1 MEKRAPGLIMR
12 AFFDL
17 VTGEAQA
24 GLNLASIVALTVA
37 VFLGR
42 QLGSFGFV
50 YADVPLFAQINTLLR
65 RNLLKYILHRPGA
78 SALPESPGEAISR
91 FRGDVREIPLF
102 VIWINDILIG
112 TLVAVFAIVTLFS
125 IEARIAAW
133 ALSPFALVGVL
144 AYVAMSRIEAY
155 RRASR
160 KAAGKVTGF
169 LGELLGAVQ
178 AVKVARAEK
187 GVNEAFRELNEARRV
202 AALRDTLL
210 NLVLFSL
217 YGNVAT
223 LSSGLVLILAAQSM
237 AQGSFSV
244 GDLSLFVSYL
254 YSINAT
260 VTFAGTVAARYKQL
274 TVSLERM
281 GRLMEGAPPEAL
293 IEAGPVYLDGAL
305 PDVVY
310 ASKTESHRLDRL
322 DASGLTYSY
331 PDSENGIQDVD
342 LHLERGT
349 LTVVTGRVGS
359 GKTTLLRVLLGLLP
373 MDAGQ
378 IRWNGA
384 PVEAPDRFFVPPR
397 CAYTAQVPRLF
408 SNTLRENIL
417 LGLTAS
423 EERLQQAIYRAVLE
437 SDLAELEQGLETV
450 VGPKG
455 VKLSGGQV
463 QRTAAARMFVRE
475 PELLVF
481 DDLSSALDVE
491 TERALWERLFDDGGH
506 GGRHDPAPT
515 HTDRRGGDLPARGRE
530 SRAPT
535 RPTCLV
541 VSHRRAALRRADQ
554 IVVLEGG
561 QVADAGTLD
570 ELLERSAAFR
580 ELWHGNEHLDRP
592 AAESAT

>member
-1 MEKRAPGLIMR
+1 MARFRFWYWLVDLVSVLVVRVGWWMAPGLIMR

-24 GLNLASIVALTVA
+24 GLNIWSIVALTVA

-50 YADVPLFAQINTLLR
+50 YADVPLFAHINTLLR
-65 RNLLKYILHRPGA
+65 RNLLKHVLNRPGA

-91 FRGDVREIPLF
+91 FRGDVNEIPLF

-112 TLVAVFAIVTLFS
+112 ALTAGFAIVTMLA
-125 IEARIAAW
+125 IEARITLV
-133 ALSPFALVGVL
+133 ALSPFAVVGVL
-144 AYVAMSRIEAY
+144 AYTTTRRIEAY

-169 LGELLGAVQ
+169 LGEILGAVQ
-178 AVKVARAEK
+178 AVKVARAEA
-187 GVNEAFRELNEARRV
+187 GVNDYFQGLNEARRG
-202 AALRDTLL
+202 AALRDQLF
-210 NLVLFSL
+210 NQVLSAL
-217 YGNVAT
+217 YGMPSN
-223 LSSGLVLILAAQSM
+223 LSAGVVLILVGQKM

-254 YSINAT
+254 HSIGAM
-260 VTFAGTVAARYKQL
+260 VSFVGMIAARYKQL

-281 GRLMEGAPPEAL
+281 GRLMEGAPPESL
-293 IEAGPVYLDGAL
+293 IEAGPIYLDGTL
-305 PDVVY
+305 PQAVY
-310 ASKTESHRLDRL
+310 PPKTRGHRLERL
-322 DASGLTYSY
+322 DARGLTYHY
-331 PDSENGIQDVD
+331 PDSENGIRGVD
-342 LHLERGT
+342 LCLERGT

-373 MDAGQ
+373 MQAGE
-378 IRWNGA
+378 IRWNGVPVQA
-384 PVEAPDRFFVPPR
+384 PGRFLVPPR

-408 SNTLRENIL
+408 SNTLRNNIL
-417 LGLTAS
+417 LGLAAN
-423 EERLQQAIYRAVLE
+423 EERVQAAIYRAVLE
-437 SDLAELEQGLETV
+437 ADLAELEQGLETV

-491 TERALWERLFDDGGH
+491 TEQILWRRLSGDVG
-506 GGRHDPAPT
+506 APME
-515 HTDRRGGDLPARGRE
+515 HRRSSRPGRE
-530 SRAPT
+530 NRAPT

-554 IVVLEGG
+554 IIVLEGG
-561 QVADAGTLD
+561 RVADAGTLD
-570 ELLERSAAFR
+570 ELLERSTVFY
-580 ELWHGNEHLDRP
+580 ELWYGEL
-592 AAESAT
+592 E